1 MAFFFIALFTFVNS
15 TKLFAFFFFLLNST
29 SLPNHSFFN
38 IHYYVRINLS
48 QQVEE
53 KENNRVL
60 NSEARW
66 KVERLGV
73 IDKML
78 GWFVPRELYWD
89 HFLGTHIGSLSW
101 EKKIQLLFG
110 RRDAVPEIEKLS
122 HLTTQFVS
130 KLNHCNTNYLR
141 ITCC

>member
-15 TKLFAFFFFLLNST
+15 TKLFAFFFLNST

-38 IHYYVRINLS
+38 IYYYVRINLS

-66 KVERLGV
+66 KAERLGV

-89 HFLGTHIGSLSW
+89 HFLGTHIGSLS
-101 EKKIQLLFG
+101 
-110 RRDAVPEIEKLS
+110 
-122 HLTTQFVS
+122 
-130 KLNHCNTNYLR
+130 
-141 ITCC
+141 